1 MPLRQLSLEEAFFR
15 SGPGRDAWVN
25 FLKDSV
31 NEPPD
36 RAEACAA
43 IVQQIAHY
51 LPPGKTTTVAFYEAL
66 LHSQVAPGYVWL
78 VRDVIVVSEIVFGK
92 TYKNHDRF
100 ECLLEQFETY
110 EGIILPD
117 EETPEDWW
125 PRIVDMILTRLRCP
139 GTPKRRPRSSSLSTP
154 GF

>member
-1 MPLRQLSLEEAFFR
+1 MGQ
-15 SGPGRDAWVN
+15 
-25 FLKDSV
+25 FLKISMK
-31 NEPPD
+31 EPPD

-43 IVQQIAHY
+43 IAQQIAHY
-51 LPPGKTTTVAFYEAL
+51 LPPGKAATIAFYEAL
-66 LHSQVAPGYVWL
+66 LHSRVAPGYVWL
-78 VRDVIVVSEIVFGK
+78 VKDVIVVSEIVFGK

-100 ECLLEQFETY
+100 ECLLEQLETY

-125 PRIVDMILTRLRCP
+125 PRIVDMILTRLSCP
-139 GTPKRRPRSSSLSTP
+139 GTPARRRRPRSSSPSTP